1 MSNFDFE
8 RKKNRQKTVK
18 KRPKTTKGT
27 YSLYRLYAI
36 TLRQFKFF
44 TFLAHVPYF
53 KAVFLYTLPEPSGIL
68 SECHILPIPDSIYI
82 QTYFQS
88 LNFNILWLFG
98 KPNIYN
104 VNRSYSPCFS
114 FKRIIKKIKTWI
126 LNYLY
131 RLPTKDQT
139 SETTVQNFI
148 SLFLH

>member
-1 MSNFDFE
+1 MLKFSLIKLCNIKKNGVGFTRFLHDFGMILAYIFCQDLEKQVFRNKSLENICCSFTMSNFDLWE
-8 RKKNRQKTVK
+8 KKKNRQKTVK

-82 QTYFQS
+82 
-88 LNFNILWLFG
+88 
-98 KPNIYN
+98 
-104 VNRSYSPCFS
+104 
-114 FKRIIKKIKTWI
+114 
-126 LNYLY
+126 
-131 RLPTKDQT
+131 
-139 SETTVQNFI
+139 
-148 SLFLH
+148 